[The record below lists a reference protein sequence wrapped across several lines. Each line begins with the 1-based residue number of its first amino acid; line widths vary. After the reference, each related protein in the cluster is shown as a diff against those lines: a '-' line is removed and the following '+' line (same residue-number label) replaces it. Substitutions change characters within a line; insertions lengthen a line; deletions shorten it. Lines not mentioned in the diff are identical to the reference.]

1 MLSVDLVESIFA
13 KEPGHSAYT
22 SNIALVNDPG
32 DNTYKPRNYNMPTGE
47 LITKK
52 QYGYQDSFDQ
62 MPWENVHSDKICA
75 FQIFLSMV
83 SSTSIRT
90 RNPPDPDR
98 PQQTPLFKSRTN
110 KKRKKNFFHVHS
122 LSINLLVVDNSGVKT
137 LGLLDVDGLDV
148 RVELLLG
155 ALLVVTLTRDADA
168 ETEGNTLDTAL
179 PDLLVELGV
188 KTDVLGAL

>member
-1 MLSVDLVESIFA
+1 MS
-13 KEPGHSAYT
+13 
-22 SNIALVNDPG
+22 
-32 DNTYKPRNYNMPTGE
+32 TGE
-47 LITKK
+47 LVAKK

-98 PQQTPLFKSRTN
+98 PQQTPLFKSRRN
-110 KKRKKNFFHVHS
+110 KNRKKNFFHVQS
-122 LSINLLVVDNSGVKT
+122 LSINLLVVDNGGVET
-137 LGLLDVDGLDV
+137 LGLLDVNGLDV

-155 ALLVVTLTRDADA
+155 ALLVVTLTRDADT
-168 ETEGNTLDTAL
+168 ETEGDTLDTAL